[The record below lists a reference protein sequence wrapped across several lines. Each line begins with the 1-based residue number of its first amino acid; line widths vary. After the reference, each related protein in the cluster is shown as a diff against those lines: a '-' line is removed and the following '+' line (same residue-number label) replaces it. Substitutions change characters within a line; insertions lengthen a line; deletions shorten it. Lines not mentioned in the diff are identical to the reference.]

1 MLQDSTYMMEK
12 KKSQRQKLNE
22 RLPGA
27 GGMGEWGV
35 IVYGFRVSVWT
46 DEKVQEKDSWWLYNI
61 VNILNGTE
69 LYLKMV

>member
-1 MLQDSTYMMEK
+1 
-12 KKSQRQKLNE
+12 
-22 RLPGA
+22 
-27 GGMGEWGV
+27 MGEWGV